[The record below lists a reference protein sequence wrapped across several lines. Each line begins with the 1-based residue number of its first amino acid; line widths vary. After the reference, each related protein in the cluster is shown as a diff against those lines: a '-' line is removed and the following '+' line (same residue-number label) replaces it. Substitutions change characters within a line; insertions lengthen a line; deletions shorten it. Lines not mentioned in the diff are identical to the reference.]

1 MIKKNID
8 DLLNYAF
15 LGHIKFLKLLNIL
28 LMILYN
34 D

>member
-8 DLLNYAF
+8 DSLNYIF
-15 LGHIKFLKLLNIL
+15 LAHNKFLQLLHIL